1 MYRKKQLHSGRLG
14 KKHFYIFM
22 FQRLLICT
30 DLTDGLQRLVHFVP
44 SLAAGGIKQVV
55 FLHVIPVAEGVGV
68 PRPDEEKIAQAI
80 AKLAPALQQNTPEI
94 EAKVEVQSG
103 RAIDIILRI
112 AKQYHSDVIL
122 MGTQSRDLLTEK
134 LFGSTTAG
142 LAQRT
147 PIPLLTLRPQ
157 MIATYTAEELE
168 LRCRHLFRSLLLPYD
183 DSEAAQYAVDQIQH
197 RAEQQNPGALQTCH
211 VCWVIGSGG
220 HFELSAQEEQ
230 DQICKTLEPVR
241 DRLQAVGLTVNLC
254 VRRGNPITEILQAAQ
269 TLDISAI
276 ALSSN
281 NLNPLLGSISSFA
294 SELLRRSWH
303 PVLFFPPHR
312 P

>member
-1 MYRKKQLHSGRLG
+1 
-14 KKHFYIFM
+14 M

-30 DLTDGLQRLVHFVP
+30 DLTDGLQRLVRFVP
-44 SLAAGGIKQVV
+44 SLAAGGVKQVV
-55 FLHVIPVAEGVGV
+55 FLHVIPVGEGVGI
-68 PRPDEEKIAQAI
+68 PRPDAEKVAQAQ
-80 AKLAPALQQNTPEI
+80 AKLAPALQQNTTDI
-94 EAKVEVQSG
+94 EVKVEIQTG
-103 RAIDIILRI
+103 RAIDAILRT
-112 AKQYHSDVIL
+112 AKTYESGVIL

-142 LAQRT
+142 IAQRC

-157 MIATYTAEELE
+157 MIATYTAEELD
-168 LRCRHLFRSLLLPYD
+168 LRCRHLFRDLLLPYD
-183 DSEAAQYAVDQIQH
+183 DSEPARYAVEKIQQL
-197 RAEQQNPGALQTCH
+197 AAKQTDGSIKTCH

-220 HFELSAQEEQ
+220 RFELSTQEEQ
-230 DQICKTLEPVR
+230 DVVEKTLEPVR

-254 VRRGNPITEILQAAQ
+254 VRRGNPITEVLQAAQ

-281 NLNPLLGSISSFA
+281 NLNPMLGSVSSFA
-294 SELLRRSWH
+294 AELLRRSWH

-312 P
+312 S